1 MLNFVKSP
9 IQAVLSKVGL
19 SVRRVKHE
27 PYQELW
33 EVPRFT
39 EHTVTL
45 LDRPFKIAD
54 SRSFFFSYREIFVD
68 QIYRFNTCS
77 PSPRIIDCGSNY
89 GTSIIYF
96 KSIYPNARIT
106 GIEADPRIF
115 SLLAANCAHLDID
128 LLNKAVSN
136 NSEPLQFFS
145 EGSDGGRAG
154 HVLDQPKAVVR
165 IDAVTLDDLIDG
177 HVDFLKI
184 DIEGAEGD
192 SLEACTKLSSVDQ
205 MFIEYHSFADSK
217 QTLARMLEK
226 LSIEG
231 FRYYIHHQFCSP
243 RPLTEEMLQ
252 LGMDLQLNIFAKRP
266 KPTDR
271 PGSGG
276 L

>member
-1 MLNFVKSP
+1 MLNIVKSP
-9 IQAVLSKVGL
+9 IKAALSRLGL
-19 SVRRVKHE
+19 SVRRVKPE

-33 EVPRFT
+33 DVPRFL
-39 EHTVTL
+39 EHTVNL

-54 SRSFFFSYREIFVD
+54 SRSFFFNYREIFVD
-68 QIYRFNTCS
+68 QIYRFTTCS
-77 PSPRIIDCGSNY
+77 PIPRIIDCGSNY

-96 KSIYPNARIT
+96 KSIYPGARIT
-106 GIEADPRIF
+106 GIEADPKIY
-115 SLLAANCAHLDID
+115 SLLRANCAHLDVE

-136 NSEPLQFFS
+136 NGEPLQFFS

-154 HVLDQPKAVVR
+154 HALNEPKAVVR
-165 IDAVTLDDLIDG
+165 IDAITLDDLIDG

-184 DIEGAEGD
+184 DIEGSEGD
-192 SLEACTKLSSVDQ
+192 SIDACTKLSLVDQ

-217 QTLARMLEK
+217 QNLARMLDK
-226 LSIEG
+226 LSAEG

-266 KPTDR
+266 KPTDH
-271 PGSGG
+271 
-276 L
+276 